1 LSGLET
7 GADDYLVK
15 PFAAREVLT
24 RVRTHLEMGKVR
36 RAAAE
41 TARLLAKTQQALLED
56 LGEEHI
62 ALQASH
68 DELKRTQAQ
77 LVQSAKM
84 ASLGTLVAGIA
95 HEINNPLA
103 FAYAHLATVER
114 SLATVENAVGIE
126 IARTAAE
133 PWQRATERTHEARLG
148 LVRIQDLVLQLRTFS
163 RLDEGELKIVSV
175 RESIESVLAILRH
188 RLGDRIEL
196 VIEWGAPDKLVCFA
210 SLFNQAVMNLVGNAI
225 DAIENQGVVEL
236 ATRSA
241 DGFFE
246 LTVADSGRGI
256 PESMRDRV
264 FEPFFTTKPVGEGT
278 GLGLS
283 ITYSIAKKHG
293 GSVELAPR
301 AGGGTIATLRLP
313 SEGSKRRA

>member
-1 LSGLET
+1 
-7 GADDYLVK
+7 
-15 PFAAREVLT
+15 
-24 RVRTHLEMGKVR
+24 MGKVR